1 MKDKNNTKQKIVD
14 AMYKL
19 IGTEGYEKASMG
31 KICDS
36 IDITKAAA
44 YYYFKSKE
52 DIFLEIVKNLYEE
65 DLSKY
70 IEDINKSNNKEE
82 YRTALLQFEFSFID
96 IYQNDSELQKICY
109 EIDIQAYRIPRVK
122 EYVNSANHKMNKILN
137 SMLEKGVS
145 LKLFEE
151 DTINIKAQYLQ
162 IVMEGLDKAILFKFP
177 ICAKEVWQY
186 SVDQLFLKEKN

>member
-1 MKDKNNTKQKIVD
+1 MKDKNNTKQKIID
-14 AMYKL
+14 AMYHL
-19 IGTEGYEKASMG
+19 IGNEGYEKASMG

-65 DLSKY
+65 DYSKY
-70 IEDINKSNNKEE
+70 IENINKSNNKEE

-151 DTINIKAQYLQ
+151 DTIHIKAQYLQ

>member
-1 MKDKNNTKQKIVD
+1 MKDKNHTKQKIID
-14 AMYKL
+14 AMYHL
-19 IGTEGYEKASMG
+19 IGKEGYEKASMG

-65 DLSKY
+65 DYSKY
-70 IEDINKSNNKEE
+70 IENINKSNNKEE
-82 YRTALLQFEFSFID
+82 YRTALLQFGLSFFD
-96 IYQNDSELQKICY
+96 MYQNDLELQKICY

-122 EYVNSANHKMNKILN
+122 EYIDTANHKMNKILN
-137 SMLEKGVS
+137 KILEKGVS
-145 LKLFEE
+145 LGLFEA

-177 ICAKEVWQY
+177 ICATEVWQY

>member
-1 MKDKNNTKQKIVD
+1 MKDKNHTKQKIID
-14 AMYKL
+14 AMYHL
-19 IGTEGYEKASMG
+19 IGKEGYEKASMG

-65 DLSKY
+65 DYSKY
-70 IEDINKSNNKEE
+70 IENINKSNNKEE

-145 LKLFEE
+145 LKLFEA

-186 SVDQLFLKEKN
+186 SVDQLFLKEKS

>member
-1 MKDKNNTKQKIVD
+1 MKDKNNTKQKIID
-14 AMYKL
+14 AMYHL

-151 DTINIKAQYLQ
+151 DTIHIKAQYLQ

>member
-1 MKDKNNTKQKIVD
+1 MKDKNHTKQKIID
-14 AMYKL
+14 AMYHL
-19 IGTEGYEKASMG
+19 IGKEGYEKASMG
-31 KICDS
+31 KTCDS

-65 DLSKY
+65 DYSKY
-70 IEDINKSNNKEE
+70 IENINKLNNKEE
-82 YRTALLQFEFSFID
+82 YRTALLQFGLSFFD
-96 IYQNDSELQKICY
+96 MYQNDLELQKICY

-122 EYVNSANHKMNKILN
+122 EYIDAVNHKMNKILN
-137 SMLEKGVS
+137 KILEKGVS
-145 LKLFEE
+145 LELFEE
-151 DTINIKAQYLQ
+151 DTIHIKAQYLQ

-177 ICAKEVWQY
+177 ICATEVWQY

>member
-1 MKDKNNTKQKIVD
+1 MKDKNNTKQKIID

-65 DLSKY
+65 DYSKF
-70 IEDINKSNNKEE
+70 IENINKSNNKEE
-82 YRTALLQFEFSFID
+82 YKTELLQFGFSFID
-96 IYQNDSELQKICY
+96 ICQNDSELRKIYY
-109 EIDIQAYRIPRVK
+109 EIDIQAYRIPQVK
-122 EYVNSANHKMNKILN
+122 EYINAENHRMNKILN
-137 SMLEKGVS
+137 RIFEKGVS
-145 LKLFEE
+145 LKLFEA
-151 DTINIKAQYLQ
+151 DTINIKALYLQ
-162 IVMEGLDKAILFKFP
+162 IVMEGLNKAILFEFSF
-177 ICAKEVWQY
+177 CVKEVWQY
-186 SVDQLFLKEKN
+186 SINQLFLKEKI

>member
-1 MKDKNNTKQKIVD
+1 MKDKNNTKQKIID
-14 AMYKL
+14 AMYHL

>member
-1 MKDKNNTKQKIVD
+1 MKDKNNTKQKIID
-14 AMYKL
+14 AMYHL

-70 IEDINKSNNKEE
+70 IENINKSNNKEE

-151 DTINIKAQYLQ
+151 DTIHIKAQYLQ

>member
-151 DTINIKAQYLQ
+151 DTIHIKVQYLQ
-162 IVMEGLDKAILFKFP
+162 IVMEGLDKAILFRFP

>member
-1 MKDKNNTKQKIVD
+1 MKDKNHTKQKIID
-14 AMYKL
+14 AMYHL

-65 DLSKY
+65 DYSKY
-70 IEDINKSNNKEE
+70 IENINKSNNKEE
-82 YRTALLQFEFSFID
+82 YRTALLQFGLSFFD
-96 IYQNDSELQKICY
+96 MYQNDLELQKICY

-122 EYVNSANHKMNKILN
+122 EYIDAVNHKMNKILN
-137 SMLEKGVS
+137 KILEKGVS
-145 LKLFEE
+145 LGLFEE
-151 DTINIKAQYLQ
+151 DTIHIKAQYLQ

>member
-1 MKDKNNTKQKIVD
+1 MKDKNHTKQKIID
-14 AMYKL
+14 AMYHL
-19 IGTEGYEKASMG
+19 IGKEGYEKASMG

-65 DLSKY
+65 DYSKY
-70 IEDINKSNNKEE
+70 IENINKSNNKEE
-82 YRTALLQFEFSFID
+82 YRTALLQFGLSFFD
-96 IYQNDSELQKICY
+96 MYQNDLELQKICY

-122 EYVNSANHKMNKILN
+122 EYIDAVNHKMNKILN
-137 SMLEKGVS
+137 KILEKGVS
-145 LKLFEE
+145 LGLFEE
-151 DTINIKAQYLQ
+151 DTIHIKAQYLQ

-177 ICAKEVWQY
+177 ICATEVWQY

>member
-1 MKDKNNTKQKIVD
+1 MKDKNHTKQKIID
-14 AMYKL
+14 AMYHL
-19 IGTEGYEKASMG
+19 IGKEGYEKASMG

-65 DLSKY
+65 DYSKY
-70 IEDINKSNNKEE
+70 IENINKSNNKEE

-151 DTINIKAQYLQ
+151 DTTHIKAQYLQ

>member
-1 MKDKNNTKQKIVD
+1 MKDKNHTKQKIID
-14 AMYKL
+14 AMYHL
-19 IGTEGYEKASMG
+19 IGKEGYEKASMG

-65 DLSKY
+65 DYSKY
-70 IEDINKSNNKEE
+70 IENINKSNNKEE
-82 YRTALLQFEFSFID
+82 YRTALLQFGLSFFD
-96 IYQNDSELQKICY
+96 MYQNDLELQKICY

-122 EYVNSANHKMNKILN
+122 EYIDAVNHKMNKILN
-137 SMLEKGVS
+137 KILEKGVS
-145 LKLFEE
+145 LELFEE
-151 DTINIKAQYLQ
+151 DTIHIKAQYLQ

-177 ICAKEVWQY
+177 ICATEVWQY